1 MLHRTT
7 LLNLHRMPQ
16 MTAWRARRAVAR
28 SLRPTTIS
36 LSSGLKLNYVWEQS
50 VVDFSGVIDDG
61 GRLSGSVRSKLL
73 ALRVCSSEA
82 AHF

>member
-1 MLHRTT
+1 M
-7 LLNLHRMPQ
+7 
-16 MTAWRARRAVAR
+16 
-28 SLRPTTIS
+28 
-36 LSSGLKLNYVWEQS
+36 SSGLKLNYVWEQS